1 MIYRLKSCW
10 DESNNNI
17 QRYHTCRH
25 VNQIIYAD
33 LRRTVV
39 ASTIPH
45 LREDRMKEIQIP
57 ILDKETIGEIT
68 NLVRE
73 AFKLKAER
81 KRLIAEVRK
90 TIDSYF
96 DI

>member
-1 MIYRLKSCW
+1 
-10 DESNNNI
+10 
-17 QRYHTCRH
+17 
-25 VNQIIYAD
+25 
-33 LRRTVV
+33 
-39 ASTIPH
+39 
-45 LREDRMKEIQIP
+45 MKEIQIP